1 MIKISPSLLAAD
13 YKKLG
18 EEVRRVF
25 NAGADY
31 LHLDVMDG
39 AFVPNISFGADV
51 IKSVRGVCGI
61 VFDTH
66 LMIND
71 PMRYVKKFADAGSD
85 IITIHYESCNDQEA
99 VLKTIRSLGKKAGI
113 SVKPD
118 TPAFVL
124 EPLIDHV
131 DLILIMT
138 VEPGFGGQKFIEPM
152 IEKIANIRRM
162 IDASGNKIELEVDG
176 GINEIT
182 AAWAS
187 AAGADVFVAGTSVFG
202 AADAEKAI
210 ETLRQSAVKAR
221 KNGKR

>member
-1 MIKISPSLLAAD
+1 MIKIAPSLLAAD

-18 EEVRRVF
+18 EEVKRVF
-25 NAGADY
+25 SGGADY

-85 IITIHYESCNDQEA
+85 IITIHYESCNDQED
-99 VLKTIRSLGKKAGI
+99 VLKQIRTLGKKAGI
-113 SVKPD
+113 SIKPG

-124 EPLIDHV
+124 EPLLDYI
-131 DLILIMT
+131 DLILVMT
-138 VEPGFGGQKFIEPM
+138 VEPGFGGQKFM
-152 IEKIANIRRM
+152 DKMLEKIALVRRM
-162 IDASGNKIELEVDG
+162 IDSSEHKIELEVDG
-176 GINEIT
+176 GINDIT
-182 AAWAS
+182 IAWAS

-202 AADAEKAI
+202 AEDVEKAI
-210 ETLRQSAVKAR
+210 EDLRASAVKAK
-221 KNGKR
+221 KNEKR